1 MQVLDVASGGGGGR
15 GFQKHLNHLTS
26 YDYRMTVLALKFR
39 DYRPSPPGD
48 GGNKGIAQVPQ
59 RGMVRRRAVD
69 QRDHSGVASTIEDLL
84 QSRLQGTELSP
95 FRCGVAHQK
104 SPV

>member
-1 MQVLDVASGGGGGR
+1 MQALDVASGSCGC

-26 YDYRMTVLALKFR
+26 DDYRMTVLALEFR
-39 DYRPSPPGD
+39 DYRPSPPGN

-59 RGMVRRRAVD
+59 RGMGHRRTVD

-95 FRCGVAHQK
+95 FGCGVAHQK
-104 SPV
+104 GAV